1 MQFHP
6 EVDLTKNGVEILSNF
21 CSVAQCKRDY
31 TDTYRDEKAI
41 EEIRSTVG
49 SNGKILVLVSGGV
62 DSSVLAALCFKAVGE
77 DRVKCIHID
86 NGFMR
91 KGKLGFF
98 SKIYSIIRRIG
109 RSGEKP
115 KIGWDSMRV
124 G

>member
-1 MQFHP
+1 MSKPIFGVQFHP

-21 CSVAQCKRDY
+21 CSVAECKRDY

-49 SNGKILVLVSGGV
+49 TNGKILVLVSGGV

-91 KGKLGFF
+91 KGKLKFF
-98 SKIYSIIRRIG
+98 GK
-109 RSGEKP
+109 KTQ
-115 KIGWDSMRV
+115 K
-124 G
+124 